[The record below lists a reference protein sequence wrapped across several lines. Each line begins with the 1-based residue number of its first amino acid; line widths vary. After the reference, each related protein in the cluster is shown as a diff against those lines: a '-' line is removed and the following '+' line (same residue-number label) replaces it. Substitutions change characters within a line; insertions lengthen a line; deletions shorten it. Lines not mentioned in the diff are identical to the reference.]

1 MSNHSGSY
9 QLNEI
14 LDLLDR
20 EKVFDFWG
28 KEKTRNLLKEMVNL
42 ARRKYDCNSGEILE
56 GYTERFGICYG
67 CLSLT
72 DNLNQGLCHTCS
84 EDKG

>member
-14 LDLLDR
+14 LGLLDT

-28 KEKTRNLLKEMVNL
+28 REKTRNLLKEMVDL
-42 ARRKYDCNSGEILE
+42 AQRKYDCNSGEILE
-56 GYTERFGICYG
+56 GYAERFGICYG
-67 CLSLT
+67 CLSLV
-72 DNLNQGLCHTCS
+72 DELQEGLCQSCY
-84 EDKG
+84 EDEG